1 VLTKSPRQNSGCSN
15 KPKRPGNKIVGKIKG
30 FKEKKK
36 TERVPMQQ
44 EGNERKNERKKER
57 KKKRSVT
64 VMTETTSYDGADD
77 GKPKA

>member
-15 KPKRPGNKIVGKIKG
+15 KPKRPWNKIVGKIKG
-30 FKEKKK
+30 FKGKK

-44 EGNERKNERKKER
+44 EGNERKKER